1 MIIECPNCHKKYKF
15 DEKKFEGK
23 KKKKVKCPKCGKIFE
38 IANPEFKK
46 QFSIPKNK
54 KQKDAIS
61 TKVSTKNKE
70 LKEIQLALKNKAFE
84 ENKYSLAVLEGPF
97 AGKILPI
104 TKPIITIGRAMAD
117 INIPDPEIS
126 RVHCQILIKPDKI
139 ILKDLNSTN
148 GTYYDSLKIT
158 EVEIGNR
165 DEFVIGETT
174 LMLIITPKHSD
185 SAL

>member
-1 MIIECPNCHKKYKF
+1 M
-15 DEKKFEGK
+15 
-23 KKKKVKCPKCGKIFE
+23 
-38 IANPEFKK
+38 
-46 QFSIPKNK
+46 
-54 KQKDAIS
+54 
-61 TKVSTKNKE
+61 
-70 LKEIQLALKNKAFE
+70 LA
-84 ENKYSLAVLEGPF
+84 GPF

-126 RVHCQILIKPDKI
+126 RVHCQILIKPDRI